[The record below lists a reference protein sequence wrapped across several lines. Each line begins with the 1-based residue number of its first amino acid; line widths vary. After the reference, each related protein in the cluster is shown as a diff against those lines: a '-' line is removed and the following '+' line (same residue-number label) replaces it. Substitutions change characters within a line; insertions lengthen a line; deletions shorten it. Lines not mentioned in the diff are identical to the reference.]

1 MLLSVIIV
9 SYQNYDV
16 LKDCLNS
23 IEEFNDI
30 GNELEVIVS
39 DNSSDY
45 KLFDSL
51 KVEFPWVK
59 AIKNDNVGFGKGN
72 NIGTR
77 KSTGEYLLF
86 LNPDTILIEPIF
98 GFAIKVFEQNP
109 QIGLFGIKLLTKEFK
124 RNHSYYMMDDYSIHT
139 TILSKALFDSDFFID
154 GKMYIAG
161 ADLFV
166 RRASFIEAG
175 MFDENIFMYYEEP
188 DLIRRIR
195 GLPSH
200 NKTAYFKQKKIIHLE
215 GGTEEKN
222 ADTYV
227 RQVGRSMDAYMYYC
241 DKWKIPFEKNVRD
254 MYRYQRFK
262 RFLCLLCGKM
272 SVVKMIDRLLELY
285 DEYIKKYHQRG

>member
-1 MLLSVIIV
+1 MLLSIIIV

-23 IEEFNDI
+23 IEKFNDI
-30 GNELEVIVS
+30 GDELEVIVS
-39 DNSSDY
+39 DNSTDS

-77 KSTGEYLLF
+77 KSTGKYLLF
-86 LNPDTILIEPIF
+86 LNPDTILVEPIF
-98 GFAIKVFEQNP
+98 NFAIETFESNLE
-109 QIGLFGIKLLTKEFK
+109 IGLFGIKLLTKELK
-124 RNHSYYMMDDYSIHT
+124 RNHSYYMMDDYTVFS
-139 TILSKALFDSDFFID
+139 TILSKFLFYRDCFVD

-195 GLPSH
+195 TLSNH
-200 NKTAYFKQKKIIHLE
+200 NKTAYFNQKSMIHLE

-227 RQVGRSMDAYMYYC
+227 RQVGRSMDTYMYYC
-241 DKWKIPFEKNVRD
+241 DKWGIPFEKKVKD
-254 MYRYQRFK
+254 MCRYQRFK
-262 RFLCLLCGKM
+262 RFFCLLCGK
-272 SVVKMIDRLLELY
+272 SSAVKMIDRLLDQY
-285 DEYIKKYHQRG
+285 DDYINLHRLRG